1 MLPSH
6 RPTIFAALLYVM
18 PHLIPSLR
26 GLARALVTGAALA
39 SFTVAAQAQSLLAP
53 ERVALDSL
61 AAFKPVTANW
71 QLAAGLAGDP
81 RRDKTLIAA
90 PGTGIFVC
98 NPGKTKETRGH
109 LFTAWEHGDLELELE
124 FLMAPGSNSGIYLQ
138 SRYEVQLFD
147 SWGKKNP
154 TPADCGGIYQRWD
167 AARGTGKEGY
177 EGTAPR
183 ANASRAPGLWQT
195 LHIEFQAPRF
205 DASGTKTK
213 NARFTKVLLNGFL
226 IHENVEVTG
235 ATRSAL
241 FENGPEAPLGPL
253 MIQGDHGAVAI
264 RHLTFKRFDAGA
276 HLTVEKLGYA
286 LHSAAF
292 AKIGDY
298 DSRKP
303 TATGVPERFSQ
314 AAVEKTGKF
323 ALVLTGSLN
332 LARAGEYAFSPETTS
347 PVRLLI
353 DDRPVITPLERGGQA
368 GKITLAAGPHT
379 VRLDFLHTGNN
390 RPSLDI
396 IAEGPGIAPHSLSGA
411 ENSVPAGGRRNAAAG
426 SAKRILLEPAADRVR
441 MQRGFV
447 PFEPKKRLY
456 ATSVGTPQGVHYAY
470 DLETGALLRTWRG
483 TWIDTAEMWE
493 GRGEPQLA
501 KPTGPALTLNAKPTV
516 ALIEKATTAGWPESA
531 DALQSSQGYTLEA
544 NDQPV
549 FLSKRSELSIRD
561 RLAPTA
567 DGKALTRRLDFKG
580 SLASW
585 ETQVLLAEADVITAQ
600 PGGGWVIGD
609 REYYLDW
616 PAASTH
622 QPTIRKVGGKQLLV
636 VRLSKSTLEA
646 PLAYSLV
653 W

>member
-1 MLPSH
+1 MSPSMLVC
-6 RPTIFAALLYVM
+6 RTALLAATLTV
-18 PHLIPSLR
+18 
-26 GLARALVTGAALA
+26 VALA
-39 SFTVAAQAQSLLAP
+39 QSSLPP
-53 ERVALDSL
+53 EPVRLDSL
-61 AAFKPVTANW
+61 AAFRPVTANW
-71 QLAAGLAGDP
+71 QLAGDLAGEP
-81 RRDKTLIAA
+81 RRDKSLLAA
-90 PGTGIFVC
+90 PGTGVLVC
-98 NPGKTKETRGH
+98 NPGTTKETRGH
-109 LFTAWEHGDLELELE
+109 LFTAWEHGDLELDLE
-124 FLMAPGSNSGIYLQ
+124 FLLTPGSNSGVYLQ
-138 SRYEVQLFD
+138 GRYEVQLFD
-147 SWGKKNP
+147 SWGVKEPKV
-154 TPADCGGIYQRWD
+154 TDCGAIYQRWD

-183 ANASRAPGLWQT
+183 ANASRAPGLWQK

-205 DASGTKTK
+205 DAAGKKSK
-213 NARFTKVLLNGFL
+213 NARFTKVVLNGFL
-226 IHENVEVTG
+226 VHENVEVTG

-264 RHLTFKRFDAGA
+264 RHLAFKRFDPGA
-276 HLTVEKLGYA
+276 HLAVEKLGYE
-286 LHSAAF
+286 LHSASF
-292 AKIGDY
+292 GKIGDY

-303 TATGVPERFSQ
+303 TATGVPDRFSQ

-332 LARAGEYAFSPETTS
+332 LARAGQYAFTPETTS

-368 GKITLAAGPHT
+368 GTITLTAGTHA

-396 IAEGPGIAPHSLSGA
+396 IAEGPGIAPQSLSGS
-411 ENSVPAGGRRNAAAG
+411 ENSAPAGGRRFGIAP
-426 SAKRILLEPAADRVR
+426 KKLLLEPSSDRVR
-441 MQRGFV
+441 LQRGFV

-470 DLETGALLRTWRG
+470 DLETGALLRAWRG

-501 KPTGPALTLNAKPTV
+501 KPTGPSLTLNAKPTV
-516 ALIEKATTAGWPESA
+516 ALIDNPRTAGWPESA
-531 DALQSSQGYTLEA
+531 DALQSSQGYTLEP
-544 NDQPV
+544 NGQPV
-549 FLSKRSELSIRD
+549 FLSKLSDVSIRD

-580 SLASW
+580 SLPSW
-585 ETQVLLAEADVITAQ
+585 ETQVLLAEADVITPQ

-609 REYYLDW
+609 RDYYIDW
-616 PAASTH
+616 PAGSAH
-622 QPTIRKVGGKQLLV
+622 QPTIRKVGDRQLLF

-646 PLAYSLV
+646 PLSYSLV

>member
-1 MLPSH
+1 
-6 RPTIFAALLYVM
+6 M

-26 GLARALVTGAALA
+26 VLARALA
-39 SFTVAAQAQSLLAP
+39 TVLVSLTATSRAQSLLP
-53 ERVALDSL
+53 SERIALDSV
-61 AAFKPVTANW
+61 AAFKPLTANW

-81 RRDKTLIAA
+81 RRDKTLTAT
-90 PGTGIFVC
+90 PGSGIFVC
-98 NPGKTKETRGH
+98 NPGKTPETRGH
-109 LFTAWEHGDLELELE
+109 LFTAWEHGDLELDLE
-124 FLMAPGSNSGIYLQ
+124 FLMAPGSNSGVYLQ

-147 SWGKKNP
+147 SWGKPAP
-154 TPADCGGIYQRWD
+154 TSADCGGIYQRWD
-167 AARGTGKEGY
+167 AARGAGKQGY

-183 ANASRAPGLWQT
+183 ANASRAPGLWQK

-205 DASGTKTK
+205 DAAGKKTK

-235 ATRSAL
+235 PTRSAL

-264 RHLTFKRFDAGA
+264 RHLAYKRFDPGA
-276 HLTVEKLGYA
+276 HLVVEKLGYQ

-292 AKIGDY
+292 GKIGDY
-298 DSRKP
+298 DSKKP
-303 TATGVPERFSQ
+303 TATGVPDHFSQ
-314 AAVEKTGKF
+314 AAVEKSGKF
-323 ALVLTGSLN
+323 ALVLTGTLN
-332 LARAGEYAFSPETTS
+332 LTRAGEYAFSPETTS

-368 GKITLAAGPHT
+368 GKITLAAGSHT

-396 IAEGPGIAPHSLSGA
+396 IAEGPGIAPQSLSGS
-411 ENSVPAGGRRNAAAG
+411 EPSTPSGRRRNPAA
-426 SAKRILLEPAADRVR
+426 SAAKKVLLEPAADRVR

-470 DLETGALLRTWRG
+470 DLEAGALLRAWRG

-516 ALIEKATTAGWPESA
+516 ALIDKPTTAGWPEST

-544 NDQPV
+544 DGLPV
-549 FLSKRSELSIRD
+549 FLSKLSDVSIRD
-561 RLAPTA
+561 RVAPTA
-567 DGKALTRRLDFKG
+567 DGKALARRLDFKG

-585 ETQVLLAEADVITAQ
+585 ETQVLLAESEVITPQ

-609 REYYLDW
+609 RDYYIDW
-616 PAASTH
+616 PAGSPH
-622 QPTIRKVGGKQLLV
+622 QPTIRKVGDQQLLV

-646 PLAYSLV
+646 PLSYSLV

>member
-1 MLPSH
+1 
-6 RPTIFAALLYVM
+6 M
-18 PHLIPSLR
+18 PHLIPSWR
-26 GLARALVTGAALA
+26 VLARTLAAVLVCLAA
-39 SFTVAAQAQSLLAP
+39 TTHAQSLLAP

-61 AAFKPVTANW
+61 AAFQPVTANW
-71 QLAAGLAGDP
+71 QLAAGLTGDP
-81 RRDKTLIAA
+81 RRDKTLTAT
-90 PGTGIFVC
+90 PGSGILVC
-98 NPGKTKETRGH
+98 NPGKSPETRGH
-109 LFTAWEHGDLELELE
+109 LFTAWEHGDLELDLE
-124 FLMAPGSNSGIYLQ
+124 FLLAPGSNSGVYLQ

-147 SWGKKNP
+147 SWGKPAP
-154 TPADCGGIYQRWD
+154 TSADCGGIYQRWD
-167 AARGTGKEGY
+167 AARGAGKQGY

-183 ANASRAPGLWQT
+183 ANASRAPGLWQK

-205 DASGTKTK
+205 DAAGQKTK

-235 ATRSAL
+235 PTRSAL

-264 RHLTFKRFDAGA
+264 RHLAFKRFDPGA
-276 HLTVEKLGYA
+276 RLVVEKLGYQ

-292 AKIGDY
+292 GKIGDY
-298 DSRKP
+298 DSKKP
-303 TATGVPERFSQ
+303 TATGVPDRFAP
-314 AAVEKTGKF
+314 AAVEKSGKF
-323 ALVLTGSLN
+323 ALVLTGTLN
-332 LARAGEYAFSPETTS
+332 LPRAGDYAFSPETTS

-390 RPSLDI
+390 RPSLDL
-396 IAEGPGIAPHSLSGA
+396 IAEGPGLAPHSLGGDDHTA
-411 ENSVPAGGRRNAAAG
+411 PAAGRRPAP
-426 SAKRILLEPAADRVR
+426 KQLRLEPAADRVR
-441 MQRGFV
+441 LQRGFV

-470 DLETGALLRTWRG
+470 DLETGALLRAWRG
-483 TWIDTAEMWE
+483 PWIDTAEMWE
-493 GRGEPQLA
+493 GRGESQLA

-516 ALIEKATTAGWPESA
+516 ALIEKAATAGWPESA
-531 DALQSSQGYTLEA
+531 DALHSAQGYTLEP
-544 NDQPV
+544 DGLPV
-549 FLSKRSELSIRD
+549 FLSKLAELSIRD
-561 RLAPTA
+561 RLAPSA
-567 DGKALTRRLDFKG
+567 DAKTLARRLDFKG
-580 SLASW
+580 SLAAW

-609 REYYLDW
+609 RSYYIDW
-616 PAASTH
+616 PAGSPH
-622 QPTIRKVGGKQLLV
+622 QPTIRQVGDQQLLV

>member
-1 MLPSH
+1 
-6 RPTIFAALLYVM
+6 M
-18 PHLIPSLR
+18 PHLSPPLR
-26 GLARALVTGAALA
+26 VLAHVFLAAAALTA
-39 SFTVAAQAQSLLAP
+39 FTAPARAQSLLAP

-71 QLAAGLAGDP
+71 QLAASLAGDP
-81 RRDKTLIAA
+81 RRDKTLTAT
-90 PGTGIFVC
+90 PGSGVLVC

-109 LFTAWEHGDLELELE
+109 LFTAWEHGDIELAFE
-124 FLMAPGSNSGIYLQ
+124 FLMAPGSNSGVYLQ

-147 SWGKKNP
+147 SWGKKDP

-167 AARGTGKEGY
+167 AARGAGKEGY

-195 LHIEFQAPRF
+195 LHIVFQAPRF
-205 DASGTKTK
+205 DPTGKKTK
-213 NARFTKVLLNGFL
+213 NARFTKVTLNGFL

-253 MIQGDHGAVAI
+253 MFQGDHGAVAI
-264 RHLTFKRFDAGA
+264 RNLAYKRFDAGA
-276 HLTVEKLGYA
+276 HLAVEKLGYQ
-286 LHSAAF
+286 LHSSAF

-298 DSRKP
+298 DSRQP
-303 TATGVPERFSQ
+303 TATGVPDRFSQ

-332 LARAGEYAFSPETTS
+332 LTRAGEYAFTPETTS

-353 DDRPVITPLERGGQA
+353 DNRPVITPLERGGQA
-368 GKITLAAGPHT
+368 GTITLTAGTHA

-390 RPSLDI
+390 RPALDI
-396 IAEGPGIAPHSLSGA
+396 IAEGPGLAPHSLSGS
-411 ENSVPAGGRRNAAAG
+411 ENAGPAGGRRFTTNPKKLA
-426 SAKRILLEPAADRVR
+426 LEPSADRVR

-470 DLETGALLRTWRG
+470 DLETGALLRAWRG

-501 KPTGPALTLNAKPTV
+501 KPTGPTLTLTAKPTV
-516 ALIEKATTAGWPESA
+516 ALVDYPRAAGWPDSA

-544 NDQPV
+544 NGQPV
-549 FLSKRSELSIRD
+549 FLSKISDVSIRD
-561 RLAPTA
+561 RLAPSA

-585 ETQVLLAEADVITAQ
+585 ETQVLLAEAAVITAQ
-600 PGGGWVIGD
+600 PGGGWVVGD
-609 REYYLDW
+609 REYYIDW
-616 PAASTH
+616 PADSAH
-622 QPTIRKVGGKQLLV
+622 QPSLRKVGDQQLLF

>member
-1 MLPSH
+1 MPH
-6 RPTIFAALLYVM
+6 FPRPFAVYARAFAVSAAL
-18 PHLIPSLR
+18 
-26 GLARALVTGAALA
+26 
-39 SFTVAAQAQSLLAP
+39 TVAAHAQSLLAP

-61 AAFKPVTANW
+61 VAFKPVTANW

-81 RRDKTLIAA
+81 RRDKTLTAT
-90 PGTGIFVC
+90 PGSGVLMC
-98 NPGKTKETRGH
+98 NPGKTPATRGH

-124 FLMAPGSNSGIYLQ
+124 FLLAPGSNSGVYLQ

-147 SWGKKNP
+147 SWGKKDP

-167 AARGTGKEGY
+167 ATRGAGKEGY

-183 ANASRAPGLWQT
+183 ANASRAPGLWQS

-205 DASGTKTK
+205 DATGKKTK

-241 FENGPEAPLGPL
+241 YENGPEAPLGPL

-264 RHLTFKRFDAGA
+264 RHLAFKRFDAGA
-276 HLTVEKLGYA
+276 HLTVEKLGYQ
-286 LHSAAF
+286 LHSAAYG
-292 AKIGDY
+292 KIGDY
-298 DSRKP
+298 DAQKP

-314 AAVEKTGKF
+314 AAVEKNGKF

-332 LARAGEYAFSPETTS
+332 LARAGEYAFTPETTS

-368 GKITLAAGPHT
+368 GKISLAAGPHI

-390 RPSLDI
+390 RPALDL
-396 IAEGPGIAPHSLSGA
+396 IAEGPGLAPHSLSGS
-411 ENSVPAGGRRNAAAG
+411 ENAGPAGARRFANAP
-426 SAKRILLEPAADRVR
+426 KKLLLEPATDRIR
-441 MQRGFV
+441 LQRGFV
-447 PFEPKKRLY
+447 PFAPKKRLY

-470 DLETGALLRTWRG
+470 DLETGALLRAWRG
-483 TWIDTAEMWE
+483 PWIDTAEMWE
-493 GRGEPQLA
+493 GRGESQLA
-501 KPTGPALTLNAKPTV
+501 KPTGPSLTLNAKPTV
-516 ALIEKATTAGWPESA
+516 ALIDNPRTAGWPESA

-544 NDQPV
+544 NGQPV
-549 FLSKRSELSIRD
+549 FLSTLSGVTIRD

-567 DGKALTRRLDFKG
+567 DGKALARRLDFKG

-600 PGGGWVIGD
+600 PDGGWVIGD
-609 REYYLDW
+609 RDYYLDW
-616 PAASTH
+616 PAGSAH
-622 QPTIRKVGGKQLLV
+622 QPTLRQVGDRQLLV

>member
-1 MLPSH
+1 
-6 RPTIFAALLYVM
+6 M

-26 GLARALVTGAALA
+26 GLARAFAALA
-39 SFTVAAQAQSLLAP
+39 VLSLAVRAQSLLP
-53 ERVALDSL
+53 PTRVALDSL
-61 AAFKPVTANW
+61 TAFQPVSANW
-71 QLAAGLAGDP
+71 QLAAGLGGDP
-81 RRDKTLIAA
+81 RREKTLAA
-90 PGTGIFVC
+90 LPGTGVLIC
-98 NPGKTKETRGH
+98 NPGKTPDTRGH
-109 LFTAWEHGDLELELE
+109 LFTAWDHGDVELDLE
-124 FLMAPGSNSGIYLQ
+124 FLLAPGSNSGVYLQ

-147 SWGKKNP
+147 SWGKKDP

-167 AARGTGKEGY
+167 AARGAGKQGY
-177 EGTAPR
+177 EGTAPS

-205 DASGTKTK
+205 DASGKKTK

-264 RHLTFKRFDAGA
+264 RHLAFKRFDPDAR
-276 HLTVEKLGYA
+276 LTVGQLGYQLHASA
-286 LHSAAF
+286 LG
-292 AKIGDY
+292 KIGDY
-298 DSRKP
+298 DSQKP
-303 TATGVPERFSQ
+303 TATGVPDRFSQ
-314 AAVEKTGKF
+314 AAVEKSGKF
-323 ALVLTGSLN
+323 ALVLTGTLH
-332 LARAGEYAFSPETTS
+332 LPRAGDYAFTPETTS

-353 DDRPVITPLERGGQA
+353 DGRPVITPLERGGQA

-390 RPSLDI
+390 RPSLEL
-396 IAEGPGIAPHSLSGA
+396 IAEGPGIAPHALSGA
-411 ENSVPAGGRRNAAAG
+411 ENSVPPGERRNAAAG
-426 SAKRILLEPAADRVR
+426 SAKKILLEPAADRVR
-441 MQRGFV
+441 LQRGFV

-456 ATSVGTPQGVHYAY
+456 AASVGTPQGLHYAY

-483 TWIDTAEMWE
+483 PWIDTAEMWE
-493 GRGEPQLA
+493 GRGESQLA

-516 ALIEKATTAGWPESA
+516 ALIENPRTAGWPESA

-544 NDQPV
+544 DGLPV
-549 FLSKRSELSIRD
+549 FLSRLADLSIRD
-561 RLAPTA
+561 RFAPSA
-567 DGKALTRRLDFKG
+567 DGKTLARRLDFKG

-585 ETQVLLAEADVITAQ
+585 ETQVLLAEAEVITAQ

-609 REYYLDW
+609 RGYYLDW
-616 PAASTH
+616 PAGSVH
-622 QPTIRKVGGKQLLV
+622 QPTLRKVGDHQLLV